1 MARYEILELYKD
13 VTKRITGGKTTIK
26 IILDRNEASNKEE
39 AELVAFDKAMKNCEI
54 RIIDGVIEDLLKRGA
69 VFYEIG
75 DNGEAL
81 SASLN
86 ELDMRVY
93 DAYVTILASNFSTC
107 SREQFAHM
115 VELTQIQ
122 RSLKKLGLDPDD
134 YGRVEATPEKIER
147 SRRILSEYKPCAED

>member
-1 MARYEILELYKD
+1 MAKYEILELYKD
-13 VTKRITGGKTTIK
+13 ATKRITGGKTTIK
-26 IILDRNEASNKEE
+26 IILDRNEASNEEE
-39 AELVAFDKAMKNCEI
+39 AELVALDSAIKNCEI
-54 RIIDGVIEDLLKRGA
+54 RIIDGVIEDLLKKGA

-75 DNGEAL
+75 SNGEAL
-81 SASLN
+81 PASLN

-93 DAYVTILASNFSTC
+93 DAYVTIAASNFSIC

-115 VELTQIQ
+115 VEQIRVH

-147 SRRILSEYKPCAED
+147 SRRILSGHKPYKEG